1 MWRRL
6 IKYQFK
12 RTTVVFVLCCAILAG
27 IGLARK
33 GVYTDSS
40 WWLVGA
46 LGVLVT
52 IKQRQAWLM
61 LAVVLFG
68 MGLGVWRG
76 SVFMT
81 NLNDFDRLAGYK
93 VTIVGRAVADSV
105 YDRNRQLTFD
115 IRNPYVEE
123 TGQQLVGKV
132 AVSGFGVNAVYSGD
146 EVRATAN
153 LRLARGSYQ
162 ARVSYAKLEI
172 ISQHPSIVADLRRK
186 FMAGMES
193 ALPEPVASFGMGLL
207 VGQRN
212 TRPEQTSQILLM
224 VGLTHIIAVSGYNLT
239 ILLRASRK
247 LLAKRSKNQA
257 LLLSLALIAI
267 FLLFAGS
274 SPSIIR
280 AAIVSMLSIA
290 AVYYGR
296 SFKPLVLIMMA
307 AAITGYAY
315 PYYVWS
321 DIGWYLSFLAFFGVM
336 VLAPMIMARM
346 KARFRDS
353 LVLSVAIESICA
365 EIMTVPLVLH
375 IFGQMSFVALAS
387 NVLVVATIPLAMLLS
402 LVAGLAGMLVPAIAG
417 WFAWPALLL
426 LTYMLDI
433 AALLSKIP
441 HVFVENLSLSFSM
454 LLIFYAAIAFATWVL
469 FQSLRL
475 KYGIITDRNQER
487 IEREFL

>member
-1 MWRRL
+1 M
-6 IKYQFK
+6 
-12 RTTVVFVLCCAILAG
+12 FVLCCAILAG

-52 IKQRQAWLM
+52 LKQRRVWLM
-61 LAVVLFG
+61 LAVVVF
-68 MGLGVWRG
+68 GLGLGLWRG
-76 SVFMT
+76 SEYMT
-81 NLNDFDRLAGYK
+81 KLSDFDELSGQK

-105 YDRNRQLTFD
+105 YDRNKQLTFD
-115 IRNPYVEE
+115 VRNPYVKD
-123 TGQQLVGKV
+123 TGQQLTGKV
-132 AVSGFGVNAVYSGD
+132 AVSGFGVNAVYAGD

-172 ISQHPSIVADLRRK
+172 VGQHPSIVTDLRRK
-186 FMAGMES
+186 FMAGMQS

-212 TRPEQTSQILLM
+212 TLPEQTSQILLM

-257 LLLSLALIAI
+257 LLLSLSLIAV

-274 SPSIIR
+274 SPSIVR
-280 AAIVSMLSIA
+280 AAIVSVLSIA
-290 AVYYGR
+290 AAYYGR
-296 SFKPLVLIMMA
+296 SFKPVVLIMMA
-307 AAITGYAY
+307 AAITGFAY

-336 VLAPMIMARM
+336 VLAPMLMARM
-346 KARFRDS
+346 KARYRDS
-353 LVLSVAIESICA
+353 LVVAVAIESVCA
-365 EIMTVPLVLH
+365 EIMTVPFVLH

-387 NVLVVATIPLAMLLS
+387 NVLVVAAIPLAMLLS

-426 LTYMLDI
+426 LTYMLDVATI
-433 AALLSKIP
+433 LSKIP
-441 HVFVENLSLSFSM
+441 NVFVENLSLSLTM
-454 LLIFYAAIAFATWVL
+454 LLIFYAVIAFATWVL
-469 FQSLRL
+469 YQSLRL
-475 KYGIITDRNQER
+475 KYGIITDRNQTR
-487 IEREFL
+487 SGREFS